1 MECINKLSD
10 MIDET
15 QIIDILNKY
24 RDKYQGLAESY
35 ETKIIESDNDK
46 DENILG
52 YDWINFEQKSSDDY
66 IKMDKSMGSNGNC
79 YICGKHLISLVK
91 FNKLSQELN
100 IDNNKLYFL
109 QTKEYDNENDNSNV
123 IYTKLDG
130 YT

>member
-66 IKMDKSMGSNGNC
+66 IKIEKSMGSNGNC

-100 IDNNKLYFL
+100 IDNNDGLL
-109 QTKEYDNENDNSNV
+109 CCNECLEKMINRFKNIEIHKGV
-123 IYTKLDG
+123 
-130 YT
+130 

>member
-52 YDWINFEQKSSDDY
+52 YDWINFEQKSSDNC
-66 IKMDKSMGSNGNC
+66 IKMEKSMGSNGNC

-100 IDNNKLYFL
+100 IDNNDGLL
-109 QTKEYDNENDNSNV
+109 CCNECLEKMINRFKNIEIPKGV
-123 IYTKLDG
+123 
-130 YT
+130 

>member
-66 IKMDKSMGSNGNC
+66 IKLEKSMGSNGNC

-100 IDNNKLYFL
+100 IDNNDGLL
-109 QTKEYDNENDNSNV
+109 CCNECLEKMINRFKNIEIPKGV
-123 IYTKLDG
+123 
-130 YT
+130 

>member
-52 YDWINFEQKSSDDY
+52 YDWINFEQKLSDDY
-66 IKMDKSMGSNGNC
+66 IKMEKSMGSNGNC
-79 YICGKHLISLVK
+79 YICGKHLVSLVK
-91 FNKLSQELN
+91 FNKLSQELI
-100 IDNNKLYFL
+100 IDNNDGLL
-109 QTKEYDNENDNSNV
+109 CCNECLEKMINRFKNIEIPKGV
-123 IYTKLDG
+123 
-130 YT
+130 

>member
-66 IKMDKSMGSNGNC
+66 IKMEKSMGSNGNC

-100 IDNNKLYFL
+100 IDNNDGLL
-109 QTKEYDNENDNSNV
+109 CCNECLEKMINRFKNIEIPKGV
-123 IYTKLDG
+123 
-130 YT
+130 

>member
-52 YDWINFEQKSSDDY
+52 YDWINFEQK
-66 IKMDKSMGSNGNC
+66 I
-79 YICGKHLISLVK
+79 I
-91 FNKLSQELN
+91 
-100 IDNNKLYFL
+100 
-109 QTKEYDNENDNSNV
+109 
-123 IYTKLDG
+123 
-130 YT
+130 

>member
-66 IKMDKSMGSNGNC
+66 IKMEKSMGSNGNC

-100 IDNNKLYFL
+100 INNNDGLL
-109 QTKEYDNENDNSNV
+109 CCNECLKKMINRFKNIEIPKGV
-123 IYTKLDG
+123 
-130 YT
+130 

>member
-66 IKMDKSMGSNGNC
+66 IKMEKSMGSNGNC

-100 IDNNKLYFL
+100 IDNNDGLL
-109 QTKEYDNENDNSNV
+109 CCNECLEKMIKRFKNIEIPKGV
-123 IYTKLDG
+123 
-130 YT
+130 

>member
-66 IKMDKSMGSNGNC
+66 IKMEKSMGSNGNC
-79 YICGKHLISLVK
+79 YICGKHIISLVK

-100 IDNNKLYFL
+100 IDNNDGLL
-109 QTKEYDNENDNSNV
+109 CCNECLEKMINRFKNIEIPKGV
-123 IYTKLDG
+123 
-130 YT
+130 

>member
-15 QIIDILNKY
+15 QMIDILNKY

-66 IKMDKSMGSNGNC
+66 IKMEKSMGSNGNC

-100 IDNNKLYFL
+100 IDNNDGLL
-109 QTKEYDNENDNSNV
+109 CCNECLEKMINCFKNIEIPKGV
-123 IYTKLDG
+123 
-130 YT
+130 

>member
-10 MIDET
+10 MIYET

-66 IKMDKSMGSNGNC
+66 IKMEKSMGSNGNC

-100 IDNNKLYFL
+100 IDNNDGLL
-109 QTKEYDNENDNSNV
+109 CCNECLEKMINRFKNIEIPKGV
-123 IYTKLDG
+123 
-130 YT
+130 

>member
-52 YDWINFEQKSSDDY
+52 YDWVNFEQKSSDDY
-66 IKMDKSMGSNGNC
+66 IKMEKSMGSNGNC

-100 IDNNKLYFL
+100 IDNNDGLL
-109 QTKEYDNENDNSNV
+109 CCNECLEKMINRFKNIEIPKGV
-123 IYTKLDG
+123 
-130 YT
+130 

>member
-52 YDWINFEQKSSDDY
+52 YDWINFEQKSFDDY
-66 IKMDKSMGSNGNC
+66 IKMEKSMGSNGNC

-100 IDNNKLYFL
+100 IDNNDGLL
-109 QTKEYDNENDNSNV
+109 CCNECLEKMINRFKNIEIPKGV
-123 IYTKLDG
+123 
-130 YT
+130 

>member
-15 QIIDILNKY
+15 KIIDILNKY

-66 IKMDKSMGSNGNC
+66 IKMEKSMGSNGNC

-100 IDNNKLYFL
+100 IDNNDGLL
-109 QTKEYDNENDNSNV
+109 CCNECLEKMINRFKNIEIPKGV
-123 IYTKLDG
+123 
-130 YT
+130 

>member
-66 IKMDKSMGSNGNC
+66 IKMEKSMGSNGNC

-100 IDNNKLYFL
+100 IYTNDGLL
-109 QTKEYDNENDNSNV
+109 CCNECLEKMINRFKNIEIPKGV
-123 IYTKLDG
+123 
-130 YT
+130 

>member
-66 IKMDKSMGSNGNC
+66 IKMEKSMGSNGNC

-100 IDNNKLYFL
+100 IDNNDGLL
-109 QTKEYDNENDNSNV
+109 CCNECLEKMINSFKNIEIPKGV
-123 IYTKLDG
+123 
-130 YT
+130 

>member
-66 IKMDKSMGSNGNC
+66 IKMEKSMGSNGKC
-79 YICGKHLISLVK
+79 YVCGKHLISLVK

-100 IDNNKLYFL
+100 IDNNDGLL
-109 QTKEYDNENDNSNV
+109 CCNECLEKMINRFKNIEIPKGV
-123 IYTKLDG
+123 
-130 YT
+130 

>member
-24 RDKYQGLAESY
+24 QDKYQGLAESY

-66 IKMDKSMGSNGNC
+66 IKMEKSMGSNGNC

-100 IDNNKLYFL
+100 IDNNDGLL
-109 QTKEYDNENDNSNV
+109 CCNECLEKMINRFKNIEIPKGV
-123 IYTKLDG
+123 
-130 YT
+130 

>member
-66 IKMDKSMGSNGNC
+66 IKMEKSMGSNGNC

-100 IDNNKLYFL
+100 IDNNDGLL
-109 QTKEYDNENDNSNV
+109 CCNECLEKMINRFKDIEIPKGV
-123 IYTKLDG
+123 
-130 YT
+130 

>member
-66 IKMDKSMGSNGNC
+66 IKMEKSMGSNGNC

-100 IDNNKLYFL
+100 IDNNDGLL
-109 QTKEYDNENDNSNV
+109 CCNECLGKMINRFKNIEIPKGV
-123 IYTKLDG
+123 
-130 YT
+130 

>member
-66 IKMDKSMGSNGNC
+66 IKMEKSMGSNGNC

-100 IDNNKLYFL
+100 IDNNDGLL
-109 QTKEYDNENDNSNV
+109 CCNECLEKMINRFKNIEIHKGV
-123 IYTKLDG
+123 
-130 YT
+130 

>member
-1 MECINKLSD
+1 MKCINKLSD

-66 IKMDKSMGSNGNC
+66 IKMEKSMGSNGNC

-100 IDNNKLYFL
+100 IDNNDGLL
-109 QTKEYDNENDNSNV
+109 CCNECLEKMINRFKNIEIPKGV
-123 IYTKLDG
+123 
-130 YT
+130 